1 MLTRPIIVVG
11 TPRSG
16 TTILTRCLSLH
27 PDLWHLRAESHHILE
42 GPFHPT
48 KTGYQSNRITAAD
61 LSDDVTVDL
70 RKSFYDQA
78 INQNLMFKDPATLL
92 RGTSIS
98 NRLLS
103 KVLSDL
109 RAPGVRRQKPARIRF
124 LEKTPKNSLRIPMF
138 AKLFPDA
145 LFIWNR
151 RNPETNID
159 SLIDGWQAQNRF
171 FGFSWDRYGKSG
183 YDIMQNINLID
194 YQQSRWKFVLV
205 PGWKELNGKRIADA
219 AALQYVKCHQYIED
233 DLKTIS
239 KDRVFHI
246 QHEEFVRTPQQH
258 LENIF
263 KWCGLEPSILVKTFA
278 NSLPKI
284 NSTKKESAHS
294 SSLRFKEEVHRVVNE
309 YGASC
314 Q

>member
-1 MLTRPIIVVG
+1 VLTKPIIVVG

-42 GPFHPT
+42 GPFHPA

-61 LSDDVTVDL
+61 LSDHVAVDL
-70 RKSFYDQA
+70 KKAFYEQA
-78 INQNLMFKDPATLL
+78 INQNLMFKNPARLL
-92 RGTSIS
+92 RESSIS
-98 NRLLS
+98 GRLTS
-103 KVLSDL
+103 KFLMDFRGPQS
-109 RAPGVRRQKPARIRF
+109 RRRKPAQIRF

-159 SLIDGWQAQNRF
+159 SLIDGWQAQNQI
-171 FGFSWDRYGKSG
+171 FGLSWDRYGRSG
-183 YDIMQNINLID
+183 YDIMQDINLLD

-205 PGWKELNGKRIADA
+205 PDWRELNGKRIADA
-219 AALQYVKCHQYIED
+219 AALQYVKCDEYIKT
-233 DLKTIS
+233 DLQAIS
-239 KDRVFHI
+239 EDRVFQI
-246 QHEEFVRTPQQH
+246 QHEDFVSAPKQY
-258 LENIF
+258 LADIF
-263 KWCGLEPSILVKTFA
+263 HWCGLKPSELVQTFA
-278 NSLPKI
+278 DSLPKI
-284 NSTKKESAHS
+284 NSTKTDSDNHS
-294 SSLRFKEEVHRVVNE
+294 RLRFKDEVHRVVNQ
-309 YGASC
+309 YGVNC